1 MGCAGSTVD
10 TGTQF
15 VTFQQ
20 TTQQQHV
27 VKQNRQYTSPT
38 KRDTTDQQSSKR
50 CVTPDDSNKEIHI
63 SSTGNKDEHT
73 VPVVTTGDKN
83 QQKNVSIPD

>member
-1 MGCAGSTVD
+1 MGRRKGQVFSITKNAY
-10 TGTQF
+10 
-15 VTFQQ
+15 
-20 TTQQQHV
+20 V
-27 VKQNRQYTSPT
+27 VKSILIKKKIPY
-38 KRDTTDQQSSKR
+38 QSLYSLYER
-50 CVTPDDSNKEIHI
+50 LCNSSCCVTPDDSNKEIHI